1 MLSPPYPRRLH
12 GGNGPALP
20 EPYKQI
26 NKESRIRNCCADP
39 ARNKLCHTGTA
50 RKASVPVMILCRNSI
65 TDTGAD
71 GRRPCEAVRSDSC
84 TFFLLKCPAEPFRRI
99 GTSVWGT
106 FLLFFVCHRITL
118 AGGDVNNVSR
128 LLSIIFESSEPAL
141 SLVPEQD
148 FHLPAVAA

>member
-1 MLSPPYPRRLH
+1 
-12 GGNGPALP
+12 
-20 EPYKQI
+20 
-26 NKESRIRNCCADP
+26 
-39 ARNKLCHTGTA
+39 
-50 RKASVPVMILCRNSI
+50 MILCRNSI

>member
-1 MLSPPYPRRLH
+1 
-12 GGNGPALP
+12 
-20 EPYKQI
+20 
-26 NKESRIRNCCADP
+26 
-39 ARNKLCHTGTA
+39 
-50 RKASVPVMILCRNSI
+50 MILCRSSI

-71 GRRPCEAVRSDSC
+71 DHRPCEAVRSDSC